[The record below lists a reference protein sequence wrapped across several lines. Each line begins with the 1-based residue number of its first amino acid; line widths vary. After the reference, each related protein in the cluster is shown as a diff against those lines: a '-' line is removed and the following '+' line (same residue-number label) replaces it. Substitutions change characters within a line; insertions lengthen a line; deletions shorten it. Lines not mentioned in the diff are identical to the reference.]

1 MEKRKQDKINSKKLI
16 VSLLFFVAFITFA
29 IFIYRTIELSTS
41 KEIDGINLQSLAKKR
56 TTRKE
61 IIKAKRGTIYDSR
74 GDVLAETVSSYKLI
88 AYLDKKRT
96 RDKNRPQHVVDKEL
110 TAEKLSEILKMPK
123 DDILSRIKKEGLYQ
137 TEFGKYG
144 KDLDEITKQKIEALE
159 LPGLDFIESYKR
171 YYPKGEFASYVIG
184 YAVTKDGVIKGEMGI
199 EKQYDK
205 ILSGEDGY
213 KTYQKDLRGYRIAG
227 TPIIEKKA
235 IPGKDIY
242 LTIDSSTE
250 FFVEQAIDNV
260 SKEFSYDWFN
270 ITILDAKT
278 GALVASSTAPDFDP
292 NKRNITNYV
301 NQLVSS
307 PYEPGST
314 MKTFTYMAS
323 LETGKYN
330 GADTYESGVFKTTD
344 GTEIGDWQRSGWG
357 KISYDTGYALSSNVG
372 VINLIKKTL
381 NSSLMR
387 SYYKR
392 LGFGRKTG
400 IELPD
405 ESPGLLNFKYETE
418 IFNAGFGQ
426 GITTTPIQNVQAMT
440 ALTNNGIVLKPF
452 LVSKIINPETK
463 EVETEKTKQQAEE
476 KIASEATISKMMS
489 LMNSCVN
496 DPGMTGSG
504 YKIPSGELI
513 GKTGTAQIAGKGGYL
528 NGKEDI
534 ISSFLGVY
542 PKSNPKII
550 IYASIKRPSG
560 GKQTPIAR
568 AVKEIVENL
577 SKYYGTESKI
587 ESSKTVSYT
596 IGNYLNKNIY
606 KVLDEINS
614 KGIKHQVIGNGQKVI
629 YQSISPNI
637 KTSSAATLYLVT
649 EKIETIP
656 DLTNLSVKDAT
667 AILKALKLK
676 VEIEGEGYVKNTI
689 PEKGNPLTPNS
700 NIKIVA
706 GKKY

>member
-56 TTRKE
+56 TTKKE

-123 DDILSRIKKEGLYQ
+123 DDILSRLKKEGLYQ

-330 GADTYESGVFKTTD
+330 
-344 GTEIGDWQRSGWG
+344 
-357 KISYDTGYALSSNVG
+357 
-372 VINLIKKTL
+372 
-381 NSSLMR
+381 
-387 SYYKR
+387 
-392 LGFGRKTG
+392 
-400 IELPD
+400 
-405 ESPGLLNFKYETE
+405 
-418 IFNAGFGQ
+418 
-426 GITTTPIQNVQAMT
+426 
-440 ALTNNGIVLKPF
+440 
-452 LVSKIINPETK
+452 
-463 EVETEKTKQQAEE
+463 
-476 KIASEATISKMMS
+476 
-489 LMNSCVN
+489 
-496 DPGMTGSG
+496 
-504 YKIPSGELI
+504 
-513 GKTGTAQIAGKGGYL
+513 
-528 NGKEDI
+528 
-534 ISSFLGVY
+534 
-542 PKSNPKII
+542 
-550 IYASIKRPSG
+550 
-560 GKQTPIAR
+560 
-568 AVKEIVENL
+568 
-577 SKYYGTESKI
+577 
-587 ESSKTVSYT
+587 
-596 IGNYLNKNIY
+596 
-606 KVLDEINS
+606 
-614 KGIKHQVIGNGQKVI
+614 
-629 YQSISPNI
+629 
-637 KTSSAATLYLVT
+637 
-649 EKIETIP
+649 
-656 DLTNLSVKDAT
+656 
-667 AILKALKLK
+667 
-676 VEIEGEGYVKNTI
+676 
-689 PEKGNPLTPNS
+689 
-700 NIKIVA
+700 
-706 GKKY
+706 